1 MSSKMKLV
9 SLGLCAAAVGCGTD
23 GSEGAGSDVPAG
35 SVNVA
40 QGGAQDISQ
49 FRALVKAG
57 KVPALDTLDPV
68 GFFAEH
74 AIDLPDADCGKDV
87 CVHPFLAVAPRFN
100 EGNWTMAFV
109 AMNTAVDPSSLDRP
123 PVHLAIAVENS
134 RFAGIDESALDAGM
148 GGLLESL
155 RPEDRVSVIRYG
167 ERVERRAFLAAP
179 ESAELARLIA
189 DERLGGG
196 AGELVGL
203 YEGIAAA
210 EKAFDEGDAAGFEG
224 AHRVLLL
231 TSGHAT
237 SGITD
242 PDRILGLGEALVEN
256 GTAFGVI
263 GVGESFLVKI
273 PSALGSMGAGTYA
286 YALSPGDL
294 GGLLS
299 EEGKTTLFP
308 LATDFSLEVTP
319 SAGYKVGR
327 IYGATR
333 ATASAAGAALE
344 MPALFIGQR
353 DGATDVGGSR
363 RGGGGGL
370 FVELLADASLADD
383 IGPDKAA
390 FQVTAGWTSAKDGAG
405 QNVDTT
411 LLNALPP
418 GQNPES
424 RWWNISDGSSGKP
437 YMMLNMYLALRGA
450 LDFYQAGDCRRSL
463 GVIEMMKPSVG
474 GWLGK
479 YSDRDI
485 QDDNNLMLMLRQNIE
500 EACRASQSSTEPT
513 PPFDFDGGCGW
524 L

>member
-1 MSSKMKLV
+1 MSSKRKLV
-9 SLGLCAAAVGCGTD
+9 SLGLCAAAAGCSTQSSGGD
-23 GSEGAGSDVPAG
+23 GSFVPTG

-49 FRALVKAG
+49 FRAIVNAG
-57 KVPALDTLDPV
+57 EVPSLDTLDPV

-87 CVHPFLAVAPRFN
+87 CIHPFLAVAPRFN
-100 EGNWTMAFV
+100 GGNWTMAFV
-109 AMNTAVDPSSLDRP
+109 AMNTGVDPSTLVRP
-123 PVHLAIAVENS
+123 PVHLAIAVES
-134 RFAGIDESALDAGM
+134 SSFAAIDEAALDAGM
-148 GGLLESL
+148 RGLLASL

-167 ERVERRAFLAAP
+167 DKAERRAFLAAP
-179 ESAELARLIA
+179 GSAELTSLIA

-196 AGELVGL
+196 AGELVAL

-210 EKAFDEGDAAGFEG
+210 ERAFEEGDAAGFEG

-242 PDRILGLGEALVEN
+242 PDHILGLGEGLVEN

-263 GVGESFLVKI
+263 GVGQRFLVRI

-286 YALSPGDL
+286 YALSAGDL

-308 LATDFSLEVTP
+308 LATEFSLEVTP

-327 IYGATR
+327 IYGTKR
-333 ATASAAGAALE
+333 ATADTTGADLE

-370 FVELLADASLADD
+370 FVELLADPSLADD
-383 IGPDKAA
+383 IGPDEAA
-390 FQVTAGWTSAKDGAG
+390 FQVKAGWTSAKDGAA
-405 QNVDTT
+405 QKVDTT

-418 GQNPES
+418 GQNPDS
-424 RWWNISDGSSGKP
+424 MWWNISDGGSGKP

-450 LDFYQAGDCRRSL
+450 LDFYQAGDCQRSL
-463 GVIEMMKPSVG
+463 GVIEMMRPSVG
-474 GWLGK
+474 AWLGR
-479 YSDRDI
+479 YSDTDI
-485 QDDNNLMLMLRQNIE
+485 QDDNNLMLTLRQNIE
-500 EACRASQSSTEPT
+500 NACRESQSSTEPT

>member
-1 MSSKMKLV
+1 MLSKMKLV
-9 SLGLCAAAVGCGTD
+9 SLGLCAAAVGCSAQSSGGD
-23 GSEGAGSDVPAG
+23 GSDVPTG

-49 FRALVKAG
+49 FRAIVKAG
-57 KVPALDTLDPV
+57 KVPTLDTLDPV

-87 CVHPFLAVAPRFN
+87 CIHPFLAVAPRFN
-100 EGNWTMAFV
+100 GGNWTMAFV
-109 AMNTAVDPSSLDRP
+109 AMNTGVDPSKLERP
-123 PVHLAIAVENS
+123 PVHLAIAVES
-134 RFAGIDESALDAGM
+134 SSFADIDEDALDVGM
-148 GGLLESL
+148 EGLLASL

-167 ERVERRAFLAAP
+167 EKAERRAFLAEP
-179 ESAELARLIA
+179 ESAEVTSLIV
-189 DERLGGG
+189 DESLGDG

-210 EKAFDEGDAAGFEG
+210 EKAFEEGDAAGFEG

-242 PDRILGLGEALVEN
+242 PDHIVGLGEALVEN

-286 YALSPGDL
+286 YALSSGDL

-327 IYGATR
+327 IYGTKR
-333 ATASAAGAALE
+333 ATANSAGASLE

-370 FVELLADASLADD
+370 FVELLADSSLGDD

-390 FQVTAGWTSAKDGAG
+390 FQVTADWTSAKDRAA
-405 QNVDTT
+405 QKVDTT
-411 LLNALPP
+411 LLNSLPP
-418 GQNPES
+418 GQNPDS
-424 RWWNISDGSSGKP
+424 MWWNISDGGSGKP

-450 LDFYQAGDCRRSL
+450 LDFYQAGDCQRSL
-463 GVIEMMKPSVG
+463 GVIEMMRPSVG
-474 GWLGK
+474 AWLGE
-479 YSDRDI
+479 YSDTDI

-500 EACRASQSSTEPT
+500 NACRESQSSTEPT
-513 PPFDFDGGCGW
+513 PPGDFDGGCGW